1 MPRYARSP
9 LIASTGRTLV
19 NTLVRPRD
27 PIPPEVTEIH
37 GITNADVAKAPT
49 FRQVMGAHG
58 GRLRKLLDDSQRPI
72 AIYNAVFD
80 LRMVDQSLG
89 TDRHYHR
96 RANAHCVMHL
106 YAQYY
111 GDWSDWHGSYTWQS
125 LGAAASQ
132 LGLVFDNPTE
142 LWAMHK

>member
-37 GITNADVAKAPT
+37 GITNADAAKAPT

-58 GRLRKLLDDSQRPI
+58 GRLRKLFGDSQRPI

-80 LRMVDQSLG
+80 LR
-89 TDRHYHR
+89 
-96 RANAHCVMHL
+96 RANAHCVMHVAVAWRRGVAAGPGFRQPHRAL
-106 YAQYY
+106 GDAQMTLAVLHQMAV
-111 GDWSDWHGSYTWQS
+111 GRPKR
-125 LGAAASQ
+125 
-132 LGLVFDNPTE
+132 V
-142 LWAMHK
+142 